1 MMSRCIAMVALFACV
16 HHTRACTTIIVG
28 RKATA
33 DGSVMCSHSN
43 DGEGGIDPRLVRVP
57 PRDHA
62 QGDMR
67 PIYYAPESYPRY
79 VGSSRGVAAYKAVGN
94 QSDFSPLGHIP
105 QVLHTFGYFEQT
117 YGALN
122 EHQVGIGESTC
133 SGVFGT
139 SAVGHGGKALMSI
152 DTLSQIAM
160 ERATSSRAA
169 VELMGSL
176 AEKYGFYG
184 AGSFEGSAES
194 LMVTDPQEGYIFH
207 ILPDPTGTSAIW
219 AARRVPDDEVGVVA
233 NVFVIRGLNMSEPGN
248 YLCSKSV
255 HEVAQAKGWWK
266 PADGLLDFTATYSDG
281 EYAHKYYSGR
291 RVWGVY
297 QKLAPSLNLSPTYG
311 EWRKSKPYPV
321 SAKPDHKLSVADVA
335 AAMRSYYEGTAYD
348 QTVGL
353 AAGPFGTPDHVSG
366 GSAGGKV
373 VGNWER
379 TIGLYRTSDSHIV
392 QSRHWL
398 PSAVG
403 GVLWWG
409 PHAAPYTVYV
419 PFAAGMTALPDST
432 LGIYSTLDKST
443 LFWGVRYLANL
454 CQLKRSYAI
463 QDVNALQ
470 DAWHKKSLQVQADL
484 DAAATGGKPP
494 AGLTSAYLSHAAE
507 VLKALFAASDDLFF
521 KYADGWVSEVAAD
534 GTFSSRVVPAPDW
547 WLRAVNYTDGP
558 PPVPP

>member
-1 MMSRCIAMVALFACV
+1 
-16 HHTRACTTIIVG
+16 
-28 RKATA
+28 
-33 DGSVMCSHSN
+33 
-43 DGEGGIDPRLVRVP
+43 
-57 PRDHA
+57 
-62 QGDMR
+62 MR

-105 QVLHTFGYFEQT
+105 QVAHTFGYFEQT

-152 DTLSQIAM
+152 DTLSQLAM

-266 PADGLLDFTATYSDG
+266 PADGLLDFTATFSDG

-398 PSAVG
+398 PSAVTEQAIPPLPLPPMPHSMTTAQLALQPHSSTPCALRPAPCALRPAPYFPPRAFDCRWAVCCGGAECIHACMHACMHTCMHAYIPACTHCRWAVCCG
-403 GVLWWG
+403 GVHT
-409 PHAAPYTVYV
+409 PHRTRSTCP
-419 PFAAGMTALPDST
+419 LPR
-432 LGIYSTLDKST
+432 G
-443 LFWGVRYLANL
+443 
-454 CQLKRSYAI
+454 
-463 QDVNALQ
+463 
-470 DAWHKKSLQVQADL
+470 
-484 DAAATGGKPP
+484 
-494 AGLTSAYLSHAAE
+494 
-507 VLKALFAASDDLFF
+507 
-521 KYADGWVSEVAAD
+521 
-534 GTFSSRVVPAPDW
+534 
-547 WLRAVNYTDGP
+547 
-558 PPVPP
+558 